1 MGAVEQA
8 DEEDRIR
15 ALLERLRE
23 FVLGGV
29 EHQRGAEHA
38 RVAAACA
45 CDVDGLARGDAC
57 GLEALDRRCRVGHR
71 RRCRWL
77 AAFEQHA
84 RGDREWQRDGIAV
97 IAAVPREGT
106 LVYDLD
112 LSGPLVFVLGAEG
125 TGVPDEIAA
134 RADRRVRVPMRA
146 RVESLN
152 VGVAGAILVYEAAR
166 QRGTIS

>member
-1 MGAVEQA
+1 MNAGIWAARLAPGA
-8 DEEDRIR
+8 R
-15 ALLERLRE
+15 ALSAEPFRIAQ
-23 FVLGGV
+23 GGTMPSV
-29 EHQRGAEHA
+29 S
-38 RVAAACA
+38 
-45 CDVDGLARGDAC
+45 
-57 GLEALDRRCRVGHR
+57 
-71 RRCRWL
+71 
-77 AAFEQHA
+77 
-84 RGDREWQRDGIAV
+84 
-97 IAAVPREGT
+97 REGT